1 MGYRDAMKDGIR
13 LSGKNEPRGYY
24 PRCQFCGA
32 ELFSMNYRSDIRY
45 TCNHCKPM
53 KKLLL
58 AAGLFPKHERK
69 CD

>member
-1 MGYRDAMKDGIR
+1 MGYIDAMKDGIR

-58 AAGLFPKHERK
+58 AAGLCPKHERK